1 MLLVILFSRLLW
13 ECYIFSAHSS
23 CDLHFCDVNYK
34 KYIPFMQLLKN
45 PGLET
50 CSLLGTKITMPLAGV
65 TLLQLRFA
73 MQLLVHA
80 KRMYPVN
87 V

>member
-1 MLLVILFSRLLW
+1 
-13 ECYIFSAHSS
+13 
-23 CDLHFCDVNYK
+23 
-34 KYIPFMQLLKN
+34 MQLLKT
-45 PGLET
+45 PGLKT